1 VTTTFAVPRSLDRIR
16 ADSNRFSLLWV
27 GRKAHANSEVTRPN
41 ITIPNQPDAAKRI
54 SAQQA
59 H

>member
-1 VTTTFAVPRSLDRIR
+1 VEDAVRSLG
-16 ADSNRFSLLWV
+16 V
-27 GRKAHANSEVTRPN
+27 NSIHLEVTRPN